1 MVHRMLQHLYMVEYS
16 GSEIEVDGEKEEF
29 FVSELYTHVMM
40 YAMGDEYDI
49 KDLKKEAL
57 WNFDHAMKAL
67 HGQRAFTSVLEV
79 VPAIYATTLDSD
91 RGLRDLVVAFGALNL
106 QRIQDMPELM
116 DAGTQAPEYMIEVLP
131 RFFDVLRAQANK
143 YWYTEEC
150 SKCYSNYWKFDRI
163 VCEQC
168 GTNQT
173 LLPEEMVPTR
183 L

>member
-1 MVHRMLQHLYMVEYS
+1 MLQHLYMLDYS
-16 GSEIEVDGEKEEF
+16 GSEIEVAGEKEEC

-49 KDLKKEAL
+49 KDLRKEAL
-57 WNFDHAMKAL
+57 WKFDWAMKTL
-67 HGQRAFTSVLEV
+67 HGQRQFKSVLEV

-106 QRIQDMPELM
+106 QRIHHMPELK
-116 DAGTQAPEYMIEVLP
+116 DAGTQAPDYMIEVLP
-131 RFFDVLRAQANK
+131 EFFDVLRAQANK

-150 SKCYSNYWKFDRI
+150 PRCYSNYWKFDRV
-163 VCEQC
+163 VCERC
-168 GTNQT
+168 GTNEK